1 MRKQKFEI
9 KKIGHS
15 TISFNGEIITRA
27 RTGLRSCRD
36 IFKTKEYVVKIDNP
50 NVDSRTG
57 YQCRREYDN
66 WRKIKKSDKVEY
78 FVPILKFGRIDG
90 KNYVVQPRIEIKKNK
105 NVSWAW
111 NIVYEI
117 QNEFRL
123 DDLHSGNWTVIDD
136 KVLIFDYAF

>member
-1 MRKQKFEI
+1 MVKQKFEI
-9 KKIGHS
+9 KRIGHS

-36 IFKTKEYVVKIDNP
+36 IFKTKEYVIKIDNP

-57 YQCRREYDN
+57 YQCRREYNN
-66 WRKIKKSDKVEY
+66 WRKIRESNKATY
-78 FVPILKFGRIDG
+78 FVPILRFGRIDG
-90 KNYVVQPRIEIKKNK
+90 RNYVIQPKIKINKNK
-105 NVSWAW
+105 KLLWSWD
-111 NIVYEI
+111 IVREI
-117 QNEFRL
+117 QEEFDL